1 MKLRKQNNSNSNLY
15 FTRKR
20 YWIDGFYNDRYSKK
34 YYAEGTLIGYY
45 EFNVILDKLNNVDK
59 IFHI

>member
-1 MKLRKQNNSNSNLY
+1 MKLLKQNNYLCFRTKHS
-15 FTRKR
+15 
-20 YWIDGFYNDRYSKK
+20 WIDGFHKDKYSKK

-45 EFNVILDKLNNVDK
+45 EFNVRLDKLNNVDK